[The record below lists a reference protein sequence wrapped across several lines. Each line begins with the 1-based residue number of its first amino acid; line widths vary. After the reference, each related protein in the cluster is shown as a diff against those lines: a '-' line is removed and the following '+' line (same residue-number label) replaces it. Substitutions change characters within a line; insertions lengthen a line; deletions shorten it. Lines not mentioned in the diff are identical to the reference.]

1 MMPVG
6 VIPAGGKAAPV
17 IILAVLGVL
26 AFAALANRPAPSNQQ
41 KS

>member
-26 AFAALANRPAPSNQQ
+26 AFAALANRPAKPVAS
-41 KS
+41 K